1 MWILNEVTTSRFNWP
16 QSCNHNGFGNT
27 KIIDSCYYDMIYSS
41 HFMVLHVE
49 ATFEARD
56 YSRTSSFYA
65 KVVSQHI
72 QLFGLVRIVINSCV
86 LYA

>member
-1 MWILNEVTTSRFNWP
+1 
-16 QSCNHNGFGNT
+16 
-27 KIIDSCYYDMIYSS
+27 
-41 HFMVLHVE
+41 MVLHVE